1 MSCDKIQQQNG
12 RGISMKYK
20 VLTLCLSA
28 ALLAPI
34 APAFANT
41 DNAENMQ
48 LDQVLLLSRH
58 NLRTPIVNTG
68 ILTEVTD
75 KKWPAW
81 DAKSGYLT
89 TKGGAL
95 EVYMGHYFREWADEK
110 KLLADELC
118 PTSNEELFVYTN
130 SLQRTIAT
138 AQFFTAGAFPGCT
151 VKIHHQPE
159 IGTMDPV
166 FNPIITND
174 SSEFK
179 QKALLAM
186 EEHLKQL
193 NLKPGYDELDT
204 VLDIKNSPKCKT
216 DKLCE
221 LSSQDNRFIIEANKE
236 PGVAGALK
244 IANSAVDA
252 IDLQYYEGFPEKQ
265 VAWGM
270 VNTADK
276 WRKLNTLKNG
286 YQETLFSPKL
296 IAKNVAHPLLNYINK
311 GFVSVDKGE
320 TAKFIMLVGHD
331 SNIASLM
338 SAMDFNPYQLPEQYE
353 YTPIGGK
360 LVFQRWHDKS
370 DNKDYVKVEY
380 IYQTA
385 DQLRDNSYLSLE
397 TPPKHVT
404 LSMKNCPIDKNGY
417 CSWEDFQK
425 VMQSALAQ

>member
-1 MSCDKIQQQNG
+1 
-12 RGISMKYK
+12 MKYK
-20 VLTLCLSA
+20 VLTFCLSA
-28 ALLAPI
+28 ALSAPI
-34 APAFANT
+34 APVLAST

-48 LDQVLLLSRH
+48 LEQVLLLSRH

-81 DAKSGYLT
+81 DAQSGYLT

-95 EVYMGHYFREWADEK
+95 EVYMGHYFREWIDQN
-110 KLLADELC
+110 KLVSDELC
-118 PTSNEELFVYTN
+118 PTDNEDLFVYTN

-138 AQFFTAGAFPGCT
+138 AQFFTAGAFPSCA

-159 IGTMDPV
+159 IGKMDPV

-174 SSEFK
+174 SPEFK
-179 QKALLAM
+179 QKALAAM
-186 EEHLKQL
+186 AEHLKGL
-193 NLKPGYDELDT
+193 DLKPGYDELDT
-204 VLDIKNSPKCKT
+204 VLNIKDSQKCKA

-221 LSSQDNRFIIEANKE
+221 LSSQDNSFIIEADKE
-236 PGVAGALK
+236 PGVVGSLK

-252 IDLQYYEGFPEKQ
+252 IDLQYYEGFPADQ
-265 VAWGM
+265 VAWGL
-270 VNTADK
+270 VNSADK
-276 WRKLNTLKNG
+276 WKKLNTLKNG
-286 YQETLFSPKL
+286 YQETLFTPKL

-311 GFVSVDKGE
+311 GFTSASKGE

-331 SNIASLM
+331 SNIASLL
-338 SAMDFNPYQLPEQYE
+338 SAMDFKPYQLAEQYE
-353 YTPIGGK
+353 HTPIGGK

-370 DNKDYVKVEY
+370 DKKDYVKVEY
-380 IYQTA
+380 VYQTA
-385 DQLRDNSYLSLE
+385 DQLRNNSYLSLE

-404 LSMKNCPIDKNGY
+404 LEMKNCPIDKNGY

-425 VMQSALAQ
+425 VMKSALEQ

>member
-1 MSCDKIQQQNG
+1 
-12 RGISMKYK
+12 MKYK
-20 VLTLCLSA
+20 VLTFCLSA
-28 ALLAPI
+28 ALSAPI
-34 APAFANT
+34 APVLAST

-48 LDQVLLLSRH
+48 LEQVLLLSRH

-81 DAKSGYLT
+81 DAQSGYLT

-95 EVYMGHYFREWADEK
+95 EVYMGHYFREWIDQN
-110 KLLADELC
+110 KLVSDELC
-118 PTSNEELFVYTN
+118 PTDNEDLFVYTN

-138 AQFFTAGAFPGCT
+138 AQFFTAGAFPGCA

-159 IGTMDPV
+159 IGKMDPV

-174 SSEFK
+174 SPEFK
-179 QKALLAM
+179 QKALAAM
-186 EEHLKQL
+186 AEHLKGL
-193 NLKPGYDELDT
+193 DLKPGYDELDT
-204 VLDIKNSPKCKT
+204 VLNIKDSQKCKA

-221 LSSQDNRFIIEANKE
+221 LSSQDNSFIIEADKE
-236 PGVAGALK
+236 PGVVGSLK

-252 IDLQYYEGFPEKQ
+252 IDLQYYEGFPADQ
-265 VAWGM
+265 VAWGL
-270 VNTADK
+270 VNSVDK
-276 WRKLNTLKNG
+276 WKKLNMLKNG
-286 YQETLFSPKL
+286 YQETLFTPKL

-311 GFVSVDKGE
+311 GFTSASKGE

-331 SNIASLM
+331 SNIASLL
-338 SAMDFNPYQLPEQYE
+338 SAMDFKPYQLAEQYE
-353 YTPIGGK
+353 HTPIGGK

-370 DNKDYVKVEY
+370 DKKDYVKVEY
-380 IYQTA
+380 VYQTA
-385 DQLRDNSYLSLE
+385 DQLRNNSYLSLE

-404 LSMKNCPIDKNGY
+404 LEMKNCPIDKNGY

-425 VMQSALAQ
+425 VMKSALEQ

>member
-1 MSCDKIQQQNG
+1 
-12 RGISMKYK
+12 MKYK
-20 VLTLCLSA
+20 VLTFCLSA
-28 ALLAPI
+28 ALSAPI
-34 APAFANT
+34 APVLAST

-48 LDQVLLLSRH
+48 LEQVLLLSRH

-81 DAKSGYLT
+81 DAQSGYLT

-95 EVYMGHYFREWADEK
+95 EVYMGHYFREWIDQN
-110 KLLADELC
+110 KLVSDELC
-118 PTSNEELFVYTN
+118 PTDNEDLFVYTN

-138 AQFFTAGAFPGCT
+138 AQFFTAGAFPGCA

-159 IGTMDPV
+159 IGKMDPV

-174 SSEFK
+174 SPEFK
-179 QKALLAM
+179 QKALAAM
-186 EEHLKQL
+186 AEHLKGL
-193 NLKPGYDELDT
+193 DLKPGYDELDT
-204 VLDIKNSPKCKT
+204 VLNIKDSQKCKA

-221 LSSQDNRFIIEANKE
+221 LSSQDNSFIIEADKE
-236 PGVAGALK
+236 PGGVGSLK

-252 IDLQYYEGFPEKQ
+252 IDLQYYEGFPADQ
-265 VAWGM
+265 VAWGL
-270 VNTADK
+270 VNSADK
-276 WRKLNTLKNG
+276 WKKLNTLKNG
-286 YQETLFSPKL
+286 YQETLFTPKL

-311 GFVSVDKGE
+311 GFTSASKGE

-331 SNIASLM
+331 SNIASLL
-338 SAMDFNPYQLPEQYE
+338 SAMDFKPYQLAEQYE
-353 YTPIGGK
+353 HTPIGGK

-370 DNKDYVKVEY
+370 DKKDYVKVEY
-380 IYQTA
+380 VYQTA
-385 DQLRDNSYLSLE
+385 DQLRNNSYLSLE

-404 LSMKNCPIDKNGY
+404 LEMKNCPIDKNGY

-425 VMQSALAQ
+425 VMKSALEQ

>member
-1 MSCDKIQQQNG
+1 
-12 RGISMKYK
+12 MKYK
-20 VLTLCLSA
+20 VLTVCLSA
-28 ALLAPI
+28 ALLTPMT
-34 APAFANT
+34 PVLANT
-41 DNAENMQ
+41 DNVENMQ

-81 DAKSGYLT
+81 DAQSGYLT

-95 EVYMGHYFREWADEK
+95 EVYMGHYFREWIEQN
-110 KLLADELC
+110 KLVPDELC
-118 PTSNEELFVYTN
+118 PTGNEDLFVYTN

-159 IGTMDPV
+159 IGKMDPV

-174 SSEFK
+174 SPEFK

-186 EEHLKQL
+186 EEHLKGL

-204 VLDIKNSPKCKT
+204 VLDIKNSEKCKT

-221 LSSQDNRFIIEANKE
+221 LSSQTNSFIIEANKE
-236 PGVAGALK
+236 PGVVGSLK

-252 IDLQYYEGFPEKQ
+252 IDLQYYEGFPESQ

-270 VNTADK
+270 VNTDDK
-276 WRKLNTLKNG
+276 WTKLNTLKNG

-311 GFVSVDKGE
+311 GFVSADKGE

-338 SAMDFNPYQLPEQYE
+338 SAMDFKPYKLPDQYE

-370 DNKDYVKVEY
+370 DKKDYVKVEY
-380 IYQTA
+380 VYQTA
-385 DQLRDNSYLSLE
+385 EQLRNNSYLSLE

-404 LSMKNCPIDKNGY
+404 LEMKNCPIDKNGY

-425 VMQSALAQ
+425 VMKSALDQSN

>member
-1 MSCDKIQQQNG
+1 
-12 RGISMKYK
+12 MKYK
-20 VLTLCLSA
+20 VLTFCLSA
-28 ALLAPI
+28 ALSAPI
-34 APAFANT
+34 APVLAST

-48 LDQVLLLSRH
+48 LEQVLLLSRH

-81 DAKSGYLT
+81 DAQSGYLT

-95 EVYMGHYFREWADEK
+95 EVYMGHYFREWIDQN
-110 KLLADELC
+110 KLVSDELC
-118 PTSNEELFVYTN
+118 PTDNEDLFVYTN

-138 AQFFTAGAFPGCT
+138 AQFFTAGAFPGCA

-159 IGTMDPV
+159 IGKMDPV

-174 SSEFK
+174 SPEFK
-179 QKALLAM
+179 QKALAAM
-186 EEHLKQL
+186 AEHLKGL
-193 NLKPGYDELDT
+193 DLKPGYDELDT
-204 VLDIKNSPKCKT
+204 VLNIKDSQKCKA

-221 LSSQDNRFIIEANKE
+221 LSSQDNSFIIEADKE
-236 PGVAGALK
+236 PGVVGSLK

-252 IDLQYYEGFPEKQ
+252 IDLQYYEGFPADQ
-265 VAWGM
+265 VAWGL
-270 VNTADK
+270 VNSADK
-276 WRKLNTLKNG
+276 WKKLNTLKNG
-286 YQETLFSPKL
+286 YQETLFTPKL

-311 GFVSVDKGE
+311 GFTSASKGE

-331 SNIASLM
+331 SNIASLL
-338 SAMDFNPYQLPEQYE
+338 SAMDFKPYQLAEQYE
-353 YTPIGGK
+353 HTPIGGK

-370 DNKDYVKVEY
+370 DKKDYVKVEY
-380 IYQTA
+380 VYQTA
-385 DQLRDNSYLSLE
+385 DQLRNNSYLSLE

-404 LSMKNCPIDKNGY
+404 LEMKNCPIDKNSY

-425 VMQSALAQ
+425 VMKSALEQ

>member
-1 MSCDKIQQQNG
+1 
-12 RGISMKYK
+12 MKYK
-20 VLTLCLSA
+20 VLTFCLSA
-28 ALLAPI
+28 ALSAPI
-34 APAFANT
+34 APVLAST

-48 LDQVLLLSRH
+48 LEQVLLLSRH

-81 DAKSGYLT
+81 DAQSGYLT

-95 EVYMGHYFREWADEK
+95 EVYMGHYFREWIDQN
-110 KLLADELC
+110 KLVSDELC
-118 PTSNEELFVYTN
+118 PTDNEDLFVYTN

-138 AQFFTAGAFPGCT
+138 AQFFTAGAFPGCA

-159 IGTMDPV
+159 IGKMDPV

-174 SSEFK
+174 SPEFK
-179 QKALLAM
+179 QKALAAM
-186 EEHLKQL
+186 AEHLKGL
-193 NLKPGYDELDT
+193 DLKPGYDELDI
-204 VLDIKNSPKCKT
+204 VLNIKDSQKCKA

-221 LSSQDNRFIIEANKE
+221 LSSQDNSFIIEADKE
-236 PGVAGALK
+236 PGVVGSLK

-252 IDLQYYEGFPEKQ
+252 IDLQYYEGFPADQ
-265 VAWGM
+265 VAWGL
-270 VNTADK
+270 VNSADK
-276 WRKLNTLKNG
+276 WKKLNTLKNG
-286 YQETLFSPKL
+286 YQETLFTPKL

-311 GFVSVDKGE
+311 GFTSASKGE

-331 SNIASLM
+331 SNIASLL
-338 SAMDFNPYQLPEQYE
+338 SAMDFKPYQLAEQYE
-353 YTPIGGK
+353 HTPIGGK

-370 DNKDYVKVEY
+370 DKKDYVKVEY
-380 IYQTA
+380 VYQTA
-385 DQLRDNSYLSLE
+385 DQLRNNSYLSLE

-404 LSMKNCPIDKNGY
+404 LEMKNCPIDKNGY

-425 VMQSALAQ
+425 VMKSALEQ